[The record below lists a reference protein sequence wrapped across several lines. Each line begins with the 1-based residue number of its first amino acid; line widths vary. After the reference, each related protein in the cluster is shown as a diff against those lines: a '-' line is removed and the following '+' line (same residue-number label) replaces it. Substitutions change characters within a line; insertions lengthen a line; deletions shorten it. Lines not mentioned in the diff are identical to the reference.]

1 MDGSNNHIVA
11 RKSLPQDLG
20 KGCLQKKKN
29 SKIWDIGPKGGRGSG
44 FNPNFF
50 DILIGTNTLGGRGSE
65 GLCHKKNAINFCSP
79 CSSFMYFRVI

>member
-1 MDGSNNHIVA
+1 MS
-11 RKSLPQDLG
+11 KSAGDVSFFSETYYSIRDAFQ
-20 KGCLQKKKN
+20 KKN

-44 FNPNFF
+44 LNPNFS

-65 GLCHKKNAINFCSP
+65 GLCLKKNAINFCSP